1 MPEIPASEAVS
12 LTVEARA
19 HGWRIDH
26 YLSRMF
32 SNYSRALL
40 QKAIEQDC
48 VLVNG
53 LPVKASKKL
62 RVNDMISLRLPELP
76 DRSLPPEDIPLE
88 IIHEDDVMVVLN
100 KAAGMIVHPGRGHYY
115 GTLAGALQ
123 FHFNSLSD
131 VAGQMRPGIV
141 HRLDRDT
148 SGLLVVAKNNQIHN
162 NLSGQFERREVNKE
176 YRAIVHGVVDRDSD
190 YIDTYMRI
198 DPRSR
203 ERMCVCPKGGDAREA
218 NTFYQVIERFKDYTY
233 VKLLPKTGRTHQ
245 LRVHMRHLGHP
256 IVADR
261 VYGGR
266 EPVEFHGLPETTIAL
281 DEAEV
286 AESADV
292 VAEDLESQ
300 TLDSQSL
307 DSQSIG
313 TLKPSGSDRRSR
325 TESLISRQALHAHR
339 LQITHPVKNIRLEF
353 VAPLPADMEALLRAL
368 RGEAATS

>member
-1 MPEIPASEAVS
+1 MPEISASEPVI

-19 HGWRIDH
+19 HGWRVDH

-53 LPVKASKKL
+53 LPIKASKKL
-62 RVNDMISLRLPELP
+62 RVNDIISLRLPELP
-76 DRSLPPEDIPLE
+76 DRGLPPEDLPLE
-88 IIHEDDVMVVLN
+88 IIYEDDVMVVLN
-100 KAAGMIVHPGRGHYY
+100 KAPGMIVHPGRGHYH

-123 FHFNSLSD
+123 FHFDSLSD

-148 SGLLVVAKNNQIHN
+148 SGILVVAKTNQIHN
-162 NLSGQFERREVNKE
+162 NLSGQFERREVRKE

-198 DPRSR
+198 DPRAR
-203 ERMCVCPKGGDAREA
+203 VRMCVCPKGGDAREA
-218 NTFYQVIERFKDYTY
+218 NTFYQVLERFDQYTY

-245 LRVHMRHLGHP
+245 LRVHMRHIGHP
-256 IVADR
+256 VVADR

-266 EPVEFHGLPETTIAL
+266 EPVEFDGSAYSLPAAPLAVDEQEIA
-281 DEAEV
+281 EA
-286 AESADV
+286 ADIDSP
-292 VAEDLESQ
+292 EQ
-300 TLDSQSL
+300 TEPIQVIAS
-307 DSQSIG
+307 
-313 TLKPSGSDRRSR
+313 PSG
-325 TESLISRQALHAHR
+325 SLISRQALHAHR
-339 LQITHPVKNIRLEF
+339 LEIAHPVTQNRLEF
-353 VAPLPADMEALLRAL
+353 IAPLPADMQALLRAL
-368 RGEAATS
+368 RSESTTP